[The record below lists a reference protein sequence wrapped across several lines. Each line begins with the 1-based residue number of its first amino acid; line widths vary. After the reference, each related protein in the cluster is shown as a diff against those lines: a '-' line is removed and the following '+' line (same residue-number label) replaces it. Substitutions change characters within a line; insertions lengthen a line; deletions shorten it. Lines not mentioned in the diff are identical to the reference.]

1 MRVYENDNKL
11 YLLVDIDDF
20 LVRSSDK
27 LQETLD
33 EKTNFKT
40 ETLKVLEQINRNCRY
55 LVNEVKKECNL
66 AKEEGRLPN
75 INRFLI
81 FNNFAVNKSMGNEVY
96 TKPVEMANYY
106 LQVANSLLNQ
116 FLEERDTFLEI
127 DNMPKGEIKKFNYEK
142 EMKVMVD
149 YFNLLH
155 TNEDALNKINKFCY
169 NEAKKLIKEALNKNT
184 TDEINIPNYGE
195 LVSMDTNDIIKK
207 NSIVSKNSA
216 SYRKS
221 VLYLKPLHDI
231 AHCVTNFHLVYDIIS
246 NFDVFYTP
254 SEEIVDY
261 SSIHSLRNVNWEA
274 VSVVESLIHS
284 GMFAGVYL
292 STHHNGDREE
302 KAKQILMKQILPEAD
317 GFIGQ
322 RFHDTEHD
330 GLRRGRSSKIDTAVI
345 ELGVKAYQLLLFDD
359 SKANCKDCKEKGG
372 TEILYKPITDSEI
385 INNII
390 EETGF
395 NRITELDNKKVY
407 GIIAQAFVKQNNKV
421 KKLAK

>member
-1 MRVYENDNKL
+1 MRVIENVNKL

-20 LVRSSDK
+20 LVHSSDK

-40 ETLKVLEQINRNCRY
+40 ETLNILEQINRNCRY
-55 LVNEVKKECNL
+55 LVNEIKKECKL

-75 INRFLI
+75 INRFPI
-81 FNNFAVNKSMGNEVY
+81 FHDFALDNMDDEVY
-96 TKPVEMANYY
+96 NKPVEMANYY

-142 EMKVMVD
+142 EMKVMID
-149 YFNLLH
+149 YFNLLY
-155 TNEDALNKINKFCY
+155 NNQDALNKINKFCF
-169 NEAKKLIKEALNKNT
+169 NEAKRLIKETLNKNT
-184 TDEINIPNYGE
+184 PNEINIPNYGD

-221 VLYLKPLHDI
+221 ILYLKPLHDI
-231 AHCVTNFHLVYDIIS
+231 AHCVTNFHRVYDIIS
-246 NFDVFYTP
+246 NAEVFYTP
-254 SEEIVDY
+254 SKEIVDY

-274 VSVVESLIHS
+274 VSVIESLIHS

-330 GLRRGRSSKIDTAVI
+330 GLRRGRSSKIDTAVLR
-345 ELGVKAYQLLLFDD
+345 LGVEALQLLLFDD
-359 SKANCKDCKEKGG
+359 SKANCKDCKDKGG

-385 INNII
+385 INNKV

-395 NRITELDNKKVY
+395 NRVTELDNKMVY
-407 GIIAQAFVKQNNKV
+407 GIVAQAFVKQKNKV
-421 KKLAK
+421 KIK